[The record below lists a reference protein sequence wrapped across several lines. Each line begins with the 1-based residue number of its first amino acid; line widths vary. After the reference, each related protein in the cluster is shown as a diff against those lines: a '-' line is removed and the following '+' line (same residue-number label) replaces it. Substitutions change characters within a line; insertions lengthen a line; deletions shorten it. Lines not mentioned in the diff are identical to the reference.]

1 MGLLSQQFGKVIELT
16 AGSTLCTPTIR
27 ANSDNASGCVRFGNI
42 CVGSENLYNTIQSCT
57 NLHFRAAGNCP
68 IIVGDSGSTH
78 TKVCNTLCS
87 PVVCAT
93 SCSLAPK
100 FHSYCRLWN
109 ICDISLNN
117 FFAGAGDDGYALG
130 QGTGVFDLWVCD
142 SSTTQLRSVLRASND
157 GSAICIGRGCNS
169 NDNAN
174 IPVFICKNLSVSKA
188 TDNQGIAIGCT
199 YVNTGS
205 WNSQLDVYGGS
216 HSVIRINHGAGTDGA
231 DNSKSNCLFA
241 HTSQPFTMCSSGNI
255 RLKPGSGTVCVCGH
269 VCMPVNQYTQYG
281 PNQSWGAYL
290 RVGGNGH
297 TVGACSSC
305 LYASVVTTDGN
316 LHLDAG
322 CGKGTYLNYYDGS
335 YIYFGNGS
343 NAIVGCV
350 ISTCLYHCGVI
361 CGGELKSAGQV
372 CGTIGCFTNAEGLKF
387 GGARGS
393 FGGEYIHLYDKV
405 GIGHPSGW
413 GCGNTETPVKGIS
426 TYGGVCIGYG
436 CGTGTLQRFV
446 GRKMFIGTSG
456 NWDVGS
462 LNGNNTTITN
472 VHFQGHNDFWIGA
485 GNSSWW
491 TTATSNHHDLLINTM
506 LSDATYIRGI
516 TFTATQ
522 NGASTYRMG
531 RWRSGCGSTTS
542 ALLVDGKLG
551 IGLAGSNQ
559 LPPEALMVCGNSR
572 FISSAG
578 TPNIYLGT
586 TNSAV
591 DISLHRTGGQN
602 FVISTYSG
610 GWNPALRITGTCVY
624 ACTCLQSACL
634 YSTGNICG
642 SEICA
647 SEWFRSPTNKGLYNT
662 GTGLYWYSTATNQMR
677 IQSGNAN
684 NVGIIGWV
692 CGAGRG
698 CIHWNCYNQLHLFDM
713 NGNARFLINAATDI
727 RLCNLTCVYG
737 SLIGS
742 GVICAASCARSP
754 ILYASTCVCGGTVCS
769 TGDFKG
775 NNALCLGGF
784 QVMRLPYCGN
794 STRGPWNPIASAI
807 RGGGK
812 RCHYDEEFRDGN
824 NGVYVY
830 NNTAGGA
837 VTHTRVL
844 MCDEGTGCIAPNAS
858 GYAIRICNDGSSSSP
873 GRGGFYQT
881 ISSRCG
887 ATVAQVFQACVPT
900 GYNLQIAE
908 NSQGTNKCSYF
919 LTSCAGTNRWEWY
932 VRVSHMGNTGS
943 FSTGGHIYL
952 SGSPNAVKWYLG
964 SASSFDVTDF
974 GITCQDVLRAHCCMC
989 SGVVCG
995 SNCVQGGVVC
1005 GTTCFVGSKAYINGG
1020 SNNSGKADF
1029 SVGAGGTPQWS
1040 FNGNQFQVGG
1050 TDMNW
1055 SLRAQPG
1062 QIGTWNSSWC
1072 LFAGC
1077 NSGSCSHNLA
1087 LQTAAASN
1095 SPTTYVCLCGGDSTL
1110 YLGTGNIRNAALH
1123 NCFIVGGN
1131 YTNNAYNS
1139 TTGAKLL
1146 FGGGNDPGNYF
1157 IGTNLENYGGNY
1169 NKLDIRWHT
1178 GIRIGAQQQYGGVRF
1193 YESEDLGNVI
1203 LSIGQGNAHVKACNG
1218 AIIYGCTCMQ
1228 SPILCGTSCVRG
1240 TEFCSQSG
1248 WFRNS
1253 AAAKGLYNSATN
1265 SHFYSAG
1272 DNYWHINN
1280 GSSATSGGLIFY
1292 KCYNSS
1298 HGGAADRRG
1307 YVYWDGTNNFGLL
1320 NCGGNWAFRAV
1331 GTSCTVLNYGTCFLD
1346 WIRTS
1351 GTICTP
1357 TLCASNK
1364 SCGCQFKTVHQI
1376 SAGIAN
1382 CQNCTCTGYVIGTHG
1397 VIPGTGW
1404 SHSGGSTG
1412 RIEIGLPTLNGE
1424 GGSGHHG
1431 MVHVVVDVYEYCNAH
1446 ATTYIIGG
1454 HNWNCAWYNCG
1465 ANRAAG
1471 CNPKGIKLAYHSCG
1485 GSSNG
1490 RYVIL
1495 IGECDSSWNY
1505 GAVFVRR
1512 VSNGLYYCNNM
1523 DLGTDMYIKQV
1534 TCADSYYNCTTG
1546 EQTFIGT
1553 LRIGNICG
1561 TGEIKGCRICSSVT
1575 GSCSIVSAGGIC
1587 VVSDWYRITGNNG
1600 LYFSS
1605 HTAGIHGGGTGVVC
1619 AYNNGRFCSNATSG
1633 WGLRSAGCILAV
1645 SCMQANCNVCA
1656 GCNVCAAGLVRGAI
1670 VCGTSCVQTP
1680 IIKLTGENTPI
1691 ICGPGGHTVICTD
1704 SFCNMIGTSWSTRCF
1719 AFNGTC
1725 FKQTCELINSNCV
1738 QSPVVCATS
1747 CVRSPVVC
1755 GCPVYSDG
1763 GNLSSFLAGCCN
1775 YRVFR
1780 VCGDACTFYPV
1791 CYHRGQGWGYKRYS
1805 INRSYNSYAPDT
1817 WYTSTHKG
1825 GLNYTWEQTSDTQW
1839 GGNDR
1844 SFRINQIRETYTSVV
1859 GGHAHTVSGGVV
1871 WLRGGGADYCFFSD
1885 SFCTSCVCVY
1895 DGVGAADAYGMG
1907 HSSCTYFC
1915 PGNCACVCALSFANA
1930 QSCRNSTICNTTAYP
1945 LQMQG
1950 VGNSSATTGC
1960 FCKVHSSSHI
1970 CATDISCGGRLIG
1983 VNCVQA
1989 PYILATNCVHAC
2001 CGITFVH
2008 SNWSGEKTKIQAH
2021 SCNLYFQ
2028 NYNTGHFIFRN
2039 CGTCTVASIDQSGCL
2054 NAVAC
2059 VVAPRIK
2066 ATCCIYTQCGIDFAH
2081 SNWTGEK
2088 TKIQAH
2094 STHLY
2099 FQNYNSGCFFFRNCH
2114 GTNVVSIACDGCLY
2128 SYNCIQAGSN
2138 ICSNSGI
2145 TASSYVRSPG
2155 YLQTG
2160 NHIYA
2165 WSQAS
2170 QNCITFGVG
2179 NSSGNGWIHP
2189 FKVCRCGAVVINGG
2203 SNNTSHDAA
2212 LFICQTNN
2220 NDWGLRVCKNTS
2232 SASEYGIKVDMGAS
2246 ATYGYD
2252 AVFGG
2257 SRKFTVSYNQ
2267 VCHSQNVC
2275 AGSCVV
2281 APRVCGSTCVRGG
2294 VVCATSGFYGDG
2306 SNLTG
2311 VGGGSETS
2319 CTHGSHSGTTGVTLD
2334 ITHKTHVLPLA
2345 SGAVITGFTY
2355 SNRSSSGTVD
2365 TITLVVKYSGTAS
2378 ITWTNV
2384 VWSGGV
2390 TPTLTGT
2397 SGKADVF
2404 VLTSYNGSYWV
2415 GTIAATN
2422 LDSTNL

>member
-1 MGLLSQQFGKVIELT
+1 MGLLSQQYGKVIELT

-78 TKVCNTLCS
+78 TKVCNTLCT

-93 SCSLAPK
+93 SCSIAQK

-109 ICDISLNN
+109 VCDISLNN

-142 SSTTQLRSVLRASND
+142 SGTNVLRSVLRASND
-157 GSAICIGRGCNS
+157 GSAICIGKGCNG

-174 IPVFICKNLSVSKA
+174 IPVIICKNLSVSKA
-188 TDNQGIAIGCT
+188 TDNQGIAIGCS

-205 WNSQLDVYGGS
+205 WNSQLDIYGGS

-255 RLKPGSGTVCVCGH
+255 RLKPGAGTVCVCGH

-281 PNQSWGAYL
+281 PNSTWGAYL

-297 TVGACSSC
+297 TVGVCCSC

-322 CGKGTYLNYYDGS
+322 VGKGLYLNFYDGS
-335 YIYFGNGS
+335 YIYFGSGS
-343 NAIVGCV
+343 NSNVGCV
-350 ISTCLYHCGVI
+350 TSACLYHSAVI
-361 CGGELKSAGQV
+361 CGGQLKSAGQV
-372 CGTIGCFTNAEGLKF
+372 CGTIGCFTASESLKIKGVRGQF
-387 GGARGS
+387 GGDYMHFYRM
-393 FGGEYIHLYDKV
+393 V
-405 GIGHPSGW
+405 GIGHPNGW
-413 GCGNTETPVKGIS
+413 GCGSSNTPDYGLS
-426 TYGGVCIGYG
+426 TYGGICVGYG
-436 CGTGTLQRFV
+436 VGTGSMQRFR
-446 GRKMFIGTSG
+446 GRKMFIGDSG

-472 VHFQGHNDFWIGA
+472 VHFQGHNDFWVGA

-491 TTATSNHHDLLINTM
+491 TTATTNHHDLLINTM

-516 TFTATQ
+516 TFTAS
-522 NGASTYRMG
+522 NAGASTYRMG

-559 LPPEALMVCGNSR
+559 LPPEHLMVCGSGR
-572 FISSAG
+572 FVQSNG
-578 TPNIYLGT
+578 TPALYFGT
-586 TNSAV
+586 SHGSV
-591 DISLHRTGGQN
+591 DIILQRTASQD
-602 FVISTYSG
+602 FKIATYSG
-610 GWNPALRITGTCVY
+610 GNNTALRILGTCVY

-634 YSTGNICG
+634 HSTGNICG

-647 SEWFRSPTNKGLYNT
+647 SEWFRSTTGKGMYNS
-662 GTGLYWYSTATNQMR
+662 GTGLHWYSTATNQMR
-677 IQSGNAN
+677 LQSGSDN
-684 NVGIIGWV
+684 NVGIIGYT

-698 CIHWNCYNQLHLFDM
+698 CIHWNCYNQIHLFDM
-713 NGNARFLINAATDI
+713 NGNARLLINAATDI
-727 RLCNLTCVYG
+727 RLCNTTCVYG
-737 SLIGS
+737 TLFGS

-754 ILYASTCVCGGTVCS
+754 ILYASTCVCSGTVCA

-775 NNALCLGGF
+775 NNALCLSGF

-812 RCHYDEEFRDGN
+812 RCHYDEEFRDGTN
-824 NGVYVY
+824 NVNVY

-844 MCDEGTGCIAPNAS
+844 MCDEGTGCVAPNAS
-858 GYAIRICNDGSSSSP
+858 GYAIRICNDGGSSSP

-1029 SVGAGGTPQWS
+1029 SVGAGSTPQWS
-1040 FNGNQFQVGG
+1040 FNGCQFQVGG

-1087 LQTAAASN
+1087 LQTATSSN

-1123 NCFIVGGN
+1123 NCFIIGGN

-1139 TTGAKLL
+1139 TTGARLL

-1193 YESEDLGNVI
+1193 YESEDLGNVL

-1240 TEFCSQSG
+1240 TEFCAQSG

-1280 GSSATSGGLIFY
+1280 NSTATSGGLIFY

-1298 HGGAADRRG
+1298 HGGSADRRG

-1346 WIRTS
+1346 WIRVA

-1364 SCGCQFKTVHQI
+1364 SCGCQFKTVDQI
-1376 SAGIAN
+1376 SQGVACCA
-1382 CQNCTCTGYVIGTHG
+1382 NCTCSGYAIGKHA

-1404 SHSGGSTG
+1404 SKSGASTG
-1412 RIEIGLPTLNGE
+1412 RIEIGLPTLDGE
-1424 GGSGHHG
+1424 GGTGHHG
-1431 MVHVVVDVYEYCNAH
+1431 MIHAVVDVYEYCNSH

-1485 GSSNG
+1485 GTSNG

-1495 IGECDSSWNY
+1495 IGECNSSWSY

-1512 VSNGLYYCNNM
+1512 VSNGLYYCSNM

-1534 TCADSYYNCTTG
+1534 TCADSHYNCTTG
-1546 EQTFIGT
+1546 EQTAIGT

-1561 TGEIKGCRICSSVT
+1561 TSEIKGSRICSSVT

-1587 VVSDWYRITGNNG
+1587 VASDWYRITGNNG

-1619 AYNNGRFCSNATSG
+1619 AYNNGRFCSNATTN

-1645 SCMQANCNVCA
+1645 SCVQANVNVCA
-1656 GCNVCAAGLVRGAI
+1656 GCDVRATGNVCACCNLISSCATYVGEWVRFTSATRGLYW
-1670 VCGTSCVQTP
+1670 CGNCSLHLYPACS
-1680 IIKLTGENTPI
+1680 NTPYLHLRSNHSCTALAITTSGNTTARGYLYGDSSNNIGILDSDGSWSYRHLRDNCTEFRINNGIKATIFSSCFCSNNI
-1691 ICGPGGHTVICTD
+1691 ICAATCLRAPTVCATGCVTAPNVY
-1704 SFCNMIGTSWSTRCF
+1704 SNGASVTSM
-1719 AFNGTC
+1719 AQGTC
-1725 FKQTCELINSNCV
+1725 FWRE
-1738 QSPVVCATS
+1738 
-1747 CVRSPVVC
+1747 
-1755 GCPVYSDG
+1755 
-1763 GNLSSFLAGCCN
+1763 FM
-1775 YRVFR
+1775 
-1780 VCGDACTFYPV
+1780 VCGDADTFYPV
-1791 CYHRGQGWGYKRYS
+1791 CYFRGNTYGYKRYS
-1805 INRSYNSYAPDT
+1805 INRHYSSTAPST
-1817 WYTSTHKG
+1817 WYSSTHKG

-1844 SFRINQIRETYTSVV
+1844 TFRVNSVCETYSTQL
-1859 GGHAHTVSGGVV
+1859 GGHAHTVSGGLVL
-1871 WLRGGGADYCFFSD
+1871 LRGGGALYCFASD
-1885 SFCTSCVCVY
+1885 AMCVSCVCVY
-1895 DGVGAADAYGMG
+1895 DGTGGTDSKGMA

-1915 PGNCACVCALSFANA
+1915 PGNCACICALTCANA
-1930 QSCRNSTICNTTAYP
+1930 ITCRNNTICNPSSYP
-1945 LQMQG
+1945 LRPAG
-1950 VGNSSATTGC
+1950 YGNSSVTDGC
-1960 FCKVHSSSHI
+1960 LRNLSANGVICTSSNVCGSCI
-1970 CATDISCGGRLIG
+1970 CGF
-1983 VNCVQA
+1983 NCVRA

-2001 CGITFVH
+2001 CGVTFSH
-2008 SNWSGEKTKIQAH
+2008 SNWS
-2021 SCNLYFQ
+2021 
-2028 NYNTGHFIFRN
+2028 
-2039 CGTCTVASIDQSGCL
+2039 
-2054 NAVAC
+2054 
-2059 VVAPRIK
+2059 
-2066 ATCCIYTQCGIDFAH
+2066 
-2081 SNWTGEK
+2081 GEK

-2099 FQNYNSGCFFFRNCH
+2099 FQNYNAGCFFFRNCH
-2114 GTNVVSIACDGCLY
+2114 GSNILHLNCAGCLY
-2128 SYNCIQAGSN
+2128 VNNCIQAASN
-2138 ICSNSGI
+2138 ICSSQGI
-2145 TASSYVRSPG
+2145 TGSGYVRTPG
-2155 YLQTG
+2155 YLQVSSLV
-2160 NHIYA
+2160 YP
-2165 WSQAS
+2165 WSAS
-2170 QNCITFGVG
+2170 QNCVRYATG
-2179 NSSGNGWIHP
+2179 NAAGNGWLCP
-2189 FKVCRCGAVVINGG
+2189 LLLCRCGGVVINGG
-2203 SNNTSHDAA
+2203 SNNTSTDAA

-2220 NDWGLRVCKNTS
+2220 NDWGLRVCKNTG
-2232 SASEYGIKVDMGAS
+2232 SATEYGIKVDMGAS

-2257 SRKFTVSYNQ
+2257 TRKFTVSYNQ
-2267 VCHSQNVC
+2267 VCHNQNVC

-2311 VGGGSETS
+2311 VGGGTETS
-2319 CTHGSHSGTTGVTLD
+2319 CTHSSYSGTTGITLD